1 MSNSQL
7 PSLLWKCLAQE
18 QQDIGEE
25 AFEQAHYP
33 FLSPHSTMEDQFD
46 LHAHLL
52 QAQDLNH

>member
-1 MSNSQL
+1 MSKSQL
-7 PSLLWKCLAQE
+7 PRLLWKCLARK
-18 QQDIGEE
+18 QQDIVEA

-33 FLSPHSTMEDQFD
+33 FLSPQTTMEDQFD